1 MIYKL
6 FGKERMILISDSMR
20 ATCLSDGEYDFGGQT
35 IRVKDG
41 VARTLDGAI
50 AGSTSTLMDCVRKAA
65 EFGIPEGDAFYMAS
79 RTPSV
84 LMKENKGLISPGYDA
99 DLLIVNDDLS
109 LDKVIINGNV
119 PE

>member
-1 MIYKL
+1 
-6 FGKERMILISDSMR
+6 
-20 ATCLSDGEYDFGGQT
+20 
-35 IRVKDG
+35 
-41 VARTLDGAI
+41 
-50 AGSTSTLMDCVRKAA
+50 MDCVRKAT

-84 LMKENKGLISPGYDA
+84 LMKENKGLISSGYDA